1 MSNLFSAEQGNGEKH
16 GHLQYYCVWLIYENI
31 IHLEIWA
38 LNIKLIIHPV
48 K

>member
-16 GHLQYYCVWLIYENI
+16 WHLQQYPLWLICENI

-38 LNIKLIIHPV
+38 LNIKLIIYPV